1 MEEEKLTTKERK
13 KPERLE
19 AKNGVIVN
27 LSASEDATRTRIV
40 LILVHHLSMWD
51 RVLGKRRGNAKD
63 RQQTSLLPA
72 ESFFGGE
79 VRRGTT
85 SPFIVVVE
93 KEKREPNPNP
103 TQSPHPHPYHHRPL
117 AWYCKQ
123 SENLHAAAFPQPF
136 PQKWFFSKSPHLRRP
151 RRVRDSTKKESRNR
165 RILLLLHRR
174 PSPAYPSH
182 MHIGGEKEGFGM
194 EKKGEMEV
202 GNHFLLPPILLL
214 GRRVQK
220 CPFGSEGR
228 EKLAKKEESSPSR
241 KRRGENGFKLQ
252 SG

>member
-1 MEEEKLTTKERK
+1 MEEEKLTTKERE

-27 LSASEDATRTRIV
+27 LSASEDATRNKDCFNFSPSSLDV
-40 LILVHHLSMWD
+40 GSSL
-51 RVLGKRRGNAKD
+51 LGKRRGNAKD
-63 RQQTSLLPA
+63 RQETSLLPA
-72 ESFFGGE
+72 ESFFLGGE

-103 TQSPHPHPYHHRPL
+103 TQSPPTPPLPPVHHRPL

-123 SENLHAAAFPQPF
+123 GENLLQPF
-136 PQKWFFSKSPHLRRP
+136 LNPFFGNGSSRNPHTSAAP

-182 MHIGGEKEGFGM
+182 MHIGGEKEEFGM

-202 GNHFLLPPILLL
+202 GNHFLPPHLVA
-214 GRRVQK
+214 R
-220 CPFGSEGR
+220 P
-228 EKLAKKEESSPSR
+228 
-241 KRRGENGFKLQ
+241 
-252 SG
+252 